1 MFAILAL
8 ILIIA
13 IPKAS
18 YSMKT
23 KYRKPVPIVKT
34 DYKRQQAEIDRA
46 TKQAVKEAQQAEKNR
61 QKKEQAEADITFYEN
76 QLNQLT
82 GMLSQADN
90 ELNELEKQIQ
100 IDYLM
105 RSYDRAKVKEKRK
118 TQVVKQI
125 MTLESRVHA
134 IENRLAKAYYIT
146 QAV

>member
-1 MFAILAL
+1 MFMILLL
-8 ILIIA
+8 ILIVA

-18 YSMKT
+18 HAMKT
-23 KYRKPVPIVKT
+23 KYRKPVPILKT
-34 DYKRQQAEIDRA
+34 DYKRQQTEIDRA

-61 QKKEQAEADITFYEN
+61 QKKEQAQADILFYEN

-90 ELNELEKQIQ
+90 ELTELEKKIE

-118 TQVVKQI
+118 TYIIRQI
-125 MTLESRVHA
+125 MTLENRVHA
-134 IENRLAKAYYIT
+134 VENKLAKAYYIT